1 MSFGSFISLFTK
13 GTVNIGINNL
23 ILMSPHKG
31 PQIIRYC
38 VITSTVALVAIAV
51 SMIPQYKVNKG
62 KLLCAD
68 YFSAL
73 STDQGREKLELELQ
87 GFVGLRDI
95 FTYCKN
101 L

>member
-1 MSFGSFISLFTK
+1 
-13 GTVNIGINNL
+13 
-23 ILMSPHKG
+23 MSPHKG

-62 KLLCAD
+62 KILCAD
-68 YFSAL
+68 YLSTM
-73 STDQGREKLELELQ
+73 STDQEQKNLELKLQ
-87 GFVGLRDI
+87 EFAGLKDI
-95 FTYCKN
+95 GIYCKN